1 MSDMDTVKILII
13 NSGVA
18 PIETFKHEIASVD
31 KQKIKD
37 TILSELNRLGKQTHA
52 LIKFKDKFW
61 VADHTQQGKSES
73 KEYIKHEIRY
83 HPYMKELA

>member
-1 MSDMDTVKILII
+1 VDTVKILII

-18 PIETFKHEIASVD
+18 PIQTFKHELPSED
-31 KQKIKD
+31 KLKIKEL
-37 TILSELNRLGKQTHA
+37 ILSELNRLGKQTHA